1 LVWYDYSPEPR
12 PGIGV
17 SDVDIMLKTQYDLPG
32 RIDARW
38 MYEWG
43 HIDKET
49 LREIIKMRG
58 IDPAWVDRVT
68 DAEATNIMRE
78 EIMGLIREAITDRRD
93 GWINDEEFTNRL
105 RDLGIPQERIDYYLS
120 RAKSAYAR
128 EYREEQARIFSEQF
142 QRCILT
148 EDEYRERLA
157 ELGLSPERVESRVV
171 LDRLRISAKPRPVRL
186 TPVEQYISRVLQVA
200 GITADDILSA
210 DLDELGALA
219 RELGVT
225 WRMLVSLAIKLKRLG

>member
-1 LVWYDYSPEPR
+1 
-12 PGIGV
+12 
-17 SDVDIMLKTQYDLPG
+17 MLTG
-32 RIDARW
+32 S
-38 MYEWG
+38 
-43 HIDKET
+43 
-49 LREIIKMRG
+49 
-58 IDPAWVDRVT
+58 
-68 DAEATNIMRE
+68 
-78 EIMGLIREAITDRRD
+78 DRRD

-142 QRCILT
+142 QRGILT

-210 DLDELGALA
+210 DLTELRALA